1 MLEVVVAAVEGDGD
15 AFELSLELGHLLLQG
30 VQLAFR
36 LCPVA
41 DVQAVYF
48 LGEHQHPVLGYVLG

>member
-1 MLEVVVAAVEGDGD
+1 MAAVEGDGD